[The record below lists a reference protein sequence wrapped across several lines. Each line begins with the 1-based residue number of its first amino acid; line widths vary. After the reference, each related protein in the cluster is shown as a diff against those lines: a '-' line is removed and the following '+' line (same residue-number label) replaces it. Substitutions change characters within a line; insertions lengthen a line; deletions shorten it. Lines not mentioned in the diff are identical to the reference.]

1 MKYFAV
7 FLPMKNEQKSKDF
20 RARHLEFLAKGRD
33 EGRILM
39 NGRFTDGAGGLVI
52 YKGASL
58 EQVEELVNTDPYIIN
73 GARKYEIHEWD
84 MESNYKF

>member
-33 EGRILM
+33 EGRI
-39 NGRFTDGAGGLVI
+39 
-52 YKGASL
+52 
-58 EQVEELVNTDPYIIN
+58 
-73 GARKYEIHEWD
+73 
-84 MESNYKF
+84 